1 MAISSP
7 PPPSPEDTEELL
19 LIARYGELDELKSF
33 IEKFGTKP
41 LTDARDE
48 DGNTVLHMVCGN
60 GHLDLLDYLVPDHVP
75 PSFATVQNLSAGSTA
90 LHWATLNK
98 QFDVVKRLV
107 KLCGAEVLD
116 IKNKSGRSA
125 ITEAEMNEWAEGVT
139 WMVGVM
145 NVDDTGG
152 AAQETDEVVESEDVQ
167 VEIQDAEGR
176 VAKLNMKDGQVEEI
190 KNGSTLSSPQTT

>member
-60 GHLDLLDYLVPDHVP
+60 GHLGARETEYSPPTPQNERKGASHIFQCSFTDLDFV
-75 PSFATVQNLSAGSTA
+75 
-90 LHWATLNK
+90 
-98 QFDVVKRLV
+98 
-107 KLCGAEVLD
+107 
-116 IKNKSGRSA
+116 
-125 ITEAEMNEWAEGVT
+125 
-139 WMVGVM
+139 
-145 NVDDTGG
+145 
-152 AAQETDEVVESEDVQ
+152 
-167 VEIQDAEGR
+167 
-176 VAKLNMKDGQVEEI
+176 
-190 KNGSTLSSPQTT
+190 